1 MANTMIDGVLYNNV
15 QYCHITST
23 NNLTE
28 ELNQWSRNNPSAVI
42 IDLKFSTSE
51 VTNDALII
59 YTF

>member
-1 MANTMIDGVLYNNV
+1 MAKTMIHGVMYNNV
-15 QYCHITST
+15 QFFHITST

-42 IDLKFSTSE
+42 IDLKFFASE